1 MEGAANTAALAN
13 QAAHDTNAR
22 IRLVEHLDAR
32 RRSELKAYATARI
45 ASYPRIYA
53 DADDIFNEM
62 LAAVYEGYRKAQF
75 KVQPSRESFYALIRG
90 IIFNL
95 VSEEAR
101 YANTQGRSPA
111 RECANAPA
119 DFVDTEIDGQRV
131 VDCNDV
137 IEQCRQDIQVYPG
150 LDDEQRE
157 LLIALF
163 YLKVSLRASHEQ
175 IAEKL
180 GHSESRVRSLQEL
193 LRSILEPRKE
203 DLNG

>member
-22 IRLVEHLDAR
+22 IRLVEHLDAK

-45 ASYPRIYA
+45 AKYPRIYA

-75 KVQPSRESFYALIRG
+75 KVQSSRESFYALIRR
-90 IIFNL
+90 IIWNL

-101 YANTQGRSPA
+101 YARTKGRSPA

-131 VDCNDV
+131 VDCDDV
-137 IEQCRQDIQVYPG
+137 IERCRQDIQVYPG
-150 LDDEQRE
+150 LEDEKRE
-157 LLIALF
+157 LLTALF
-163 YLKVSLRASHEQ
+163 DLKVSMRASHEQ

-180 GHSESRVRSLQEL
+180 GLSETRVRSLQKL
-193 LRSILEPRKE
+193 LRSILDPRKE